1 MATIRD
7 MPDRLNSEPVVF
19 RGFTTPE
26 LGLAA
31 CIGVVLGLI
40 ISLPFAL
47 FLSWLVIPTG
57 SLLFPLVFIS
67 FGGKWLARKKRGK
80 PENYIWQ
87 MFALRK
93 RSFTRRGGARRAT
106 SRPDRRGTAGGRQQ
120 RSQLQP
126 YPGIGDQ
133 PAVSAPAES
142 RHGDVRFPAPGAGQ
156 HARAGLQ
163 HRFPFL

>member
-40 ISLPFAL
+40 ISLPFSL

-93 RSFTRRGGARRAT
+93 R
-106 SRPDRRGTAGGRQQ
+106 QM
-120 RSQLQP
+120 
-126 YPGIGDQ
+126 GIGD
-133 PAVSAPAES
+133 PKLIVDS
-142 RHGDVRFPAPGAGQ
+142 RRWSVRRSIPI
-156 HARAGLQ
+156 RSTK
-163 HRFPFL
+163 

>member
-1 MATIRD
+1 MTTIRD

-40 ISLPFAL
+40 ISLPFSL

-57 SLLFPLVFIS
+57 SLLFPLIFIL

-87 MFALRK
+87 VFALK
-93 RSFTRRGGARRAT
+93 RRRM
-106 SRPDRRGTAGGRQQ
+106 
-120 RSQLQP
+120 
-126 YPGIGDQ
+126 GIGDPQ
-133 PAVSAPAES
+133 LIIDSEGWS
-142 RHGDVRFPAPGAGQ
+142 LRRSTKI
-156 HARAGLQ
+156 RSSK
-163 HRFPFL
+163 

>member
-80 PENYIWQ
+80 
-87 MFALRK
+87 
-93 RSFTRRGGARRAT
+93 
-106 SRPDRRGTAGGRQQ
+106 
-120 RSQLQP
+120 
-126 YPGIGDQ
+126 GIGD
-133 PAVSAPAES
+133 PKLIVDS
-142 RHGDVRFPAPGAGQ
+142 RRWSVRRSIPI
-156 HARAGLQ
+156 RSTK
-163 HRFPFL
+163 